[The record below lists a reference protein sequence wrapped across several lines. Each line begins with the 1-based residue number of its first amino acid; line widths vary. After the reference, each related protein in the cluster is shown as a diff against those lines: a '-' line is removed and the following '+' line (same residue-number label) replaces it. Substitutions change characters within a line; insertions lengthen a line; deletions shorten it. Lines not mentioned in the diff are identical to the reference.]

1 MIEFLAHI
9 VSVILTAV
17 IITFIV
23 LLINRL
29 DRKRHG
35 EYHITCEYRLFAISY
50 FKLSEALERLNE
62 LGKEGWEVASYAGED
77 SFKTLLIL
85 KRETRHTLN
94 TKHLSHIIGGNN
106 KSKINL

>member
-17 IITFIV
+17 IITLIV

-35 EYHITCEYRLFAISY
+35 EYHISYECKFFLFSYGRINDAIE
-50 FKLSEALERLNE
+50 KLNE
-62 LGKEGWEVASYAGED
+62 LGKEGWVVASFAGGD
-77 SFKTLLIL
+77 SFQTLLIL
-85 KRETRHTLN
+85 KRETLHTSK
-94 TKHLSHIIGGNN
+94 TKHE
-106 KSKINL
+106 KV